1 MLQNN
6 FKEVIRRQY
15 LAKMEHYINVP
26 VIKVLVG
33 IRKSGKSTLLKQ
45 IREHLLKTDKNV
57 ITIDMNKEEN
67 KIRFSSSIK
76 LTNYL
81 KTKVNPTERFHV
93 FIDEIQEIPN

>member
-1 MLQNN
+1 MNQNK
-6 FKEVIRRQY
+6 FKEVIRKQY
-15 LAKMEHYINVP
+15 LKKIEQYVGVLI
-26 VIKVLVG
+26 IKVLTG
-33 IRKSGKSTLLKQ
+33 IRKSGKSTVLKQ
-45 IREHLLKTDKNV
+45 IQEHLLKTNTNI

-81 KTKVNPTERFHV
+81 KTKVNTTKRFHI